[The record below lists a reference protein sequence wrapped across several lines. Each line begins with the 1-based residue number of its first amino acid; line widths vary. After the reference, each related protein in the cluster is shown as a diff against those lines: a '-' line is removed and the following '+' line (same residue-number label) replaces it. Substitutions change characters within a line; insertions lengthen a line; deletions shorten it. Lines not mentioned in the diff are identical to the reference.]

1 MPPCSPAKGKLGFY
15 LAFCED
21 FEKADWQRVAA
32 NTVRLGLNE
41 EKVSHLYLSATAWV
55 NQQFQAMEA
64 QPVHPARNDN
74 VLLKGRC
81 HFINLQQSHP
91 RIQPARWRWPLPPL
105 PGMHR
110 LATLV

>member
-1 MPPCSPAKGKLGFY
+1 MGEPLDQLLGSIPLTDDIRAALLTRKGKLGFY

-55 NQQFQAMEA
+55 NQQLQAMEA
-64 QPVHPARNDN
+64 QPVHSRQ
-74 VLLKGRC
+74 K
-81 HFINLQQSHP
+81 
-91 RIQPARWRWPLPPL
+91 
-105 PGMHR
+105 
-110 LATLV
+110 